1 MIRLFFCAISRGNGW
16 AVRELP
22 LRAETSKL
30 KSPGCKKIKPK
41 SMKFPPTG
49 GNF

>member
-22 LRAETSKL
+22 LRGIEENRRVDRPEKNRDDKSTKSKA
-30 KSPGCKKIKPK
+30 
-41 SMKFPPTG
+41 
-49 GNF
+49 